1 MTTTATATK
10 PARRIRWAR
19 LLSPWWM
26 AGKPSEA
33 HLARSLAILIACSVL
48 TGWLF
53 ATADHLAVLGLR
65 FLVWVAMAVP
75 VWGVVVTAGV
85 LWKMYRP
92 KDLP

>member
-1 MTTTATATK
+1 
-10 PARRIRWAR
+10 
-19 LLSPWWM
+19 M
-26 AGKPSEA
+26 AGKPGEA

-53 ATADHLAVLGLR
+53 STADHLAVLFMR

-75 VWGVVVTAGV
+75 VWGIVVTAGV

-92 KDLP
+92 KEGPSDAR